1 MKLSD
6 IIHRNNWLSIEMTF
20 RKLYQSE
27 EDDINA
33 HKEAFDELLLLPEES
48 SDIQIE
54 IRHIKDDEEEYYE
67 VCGIEKIQENGEEKT
82 EHLAIE
88 FTPWSEWLGM
98 EISKDTEKKYNE
110 LEIISHCLYEM
121 TYAGFT
127 EEEVQNEFSK
137 FKNTV
142 EEYEN
147 MTEEEKQKNTISLDE
162 LMKKYGIEH

>member
-6 IIHRNNWLSIEMTF
+6 IIHGNNWLSIEMTF

-33 HKEAFDELLLLPEES
+33 HKAAFDELLLLPEGS

-67 VCGIEKIQENGEEKT
+67 VCGIEKIQENDEEKT

-98 EISKDTEKKYNE
+98 EISEETEKQYNE
-110 LEIISHCLYEM
+110 LEIISHCLHEM

-127 EEEVQNEFSK
+127 EKEIQNEFSK
-137 FKNTV
+137 FKTTV